1 MSSFLAP
8 PDRPASVSPVGAETI
23 AIDGWFPSIDL
34 KDLRDAMRLDGTVT
48 QERLRP
54 AVLDAIA
61 SVNDDLRSWQIAQRA
76 AGHAVLASVPTAR
89 IDGVSANVLRYRRAV
104 YNLTRAD
111 LTEQYRA
118 YDATKS
124 GGQHAEDLEATICES
139 RRNVRWALNDIRG
152 IPRSTIELI

>member
-1 MSSFLAP
+1 
-8 PDRPASVSPVGAETI
+8 
-23 AIDGWFPSIDL
+23 
-34 KDLRDAMRLDGTVT
+34 MRLDGTVT

-61 SVNDDLRSWQIAQRA
+61 SVNEDLRAWRIAQHA
-76 AGHAVLASVPTAR
+76 AGHADLASVPTMR

-152 IPRSTIELI
+152 ISRSTIELI